1 MTRSLYASLLFAVVV
16 SVWPANAA
24 DSGWA
29 PASGP
34 LKTRWTD
41 EVTAANPLPEYPRP
55 TMVREEW
62 RNLNGLWN
70 YAITP
75 RDGEKPERFDGEIL
89 VPYPVESS
97 LSGVMKR
104 VGEDQRLWYQRQFR
118 IPRAWRDQRVLLH
131 FGAVDYQAEVWVNG
145 QSVGQ
150 HEGGYDSFSFD
161 ITEALRRGAN
171 ELVVAVWDPTD
182 AGSQPRGKQVRRP
195 QGIWYTPTTGI
206 WQTVWLEPVPAA
218 HFREIRITPDFD
230 ASAVTVQANAVVP
243 GASPTVRV
251 QVLEAG
257 QVVAEGEVTTMITT
271 RSIPPQAAPR
281 ITLKVPDAK
290 PWSPDSPHLYDLRV
304 VLEQQGRAVDTVQS
318 YCGLRKVSLGKDDN
332 GFLRILL
339 NNEPL
344 FQYGPLDQGFWPDG
358 LYTAPVDAALR
369 YDIEMTKRLGMNMA
383 RKHVKVEPERWYYWC
398 DKLGLLVWQDMPSG
412 NFGGRD
418 DARRSDEASA
428 QYQREL
434 RRLVE
439 GRYNHPSII
448 MWVPFNEGWGQH
460 ETPRYADLVKE
471 WDPSRLVNEASG
483 WTDRGSGDVKDIH
496 AYPGPSAP
504 QPEEERA
511 SVLGEF
517 GGLGLPVRGHTWQD
531 ESNWGYRSFTDSA
544 ALTTAYLTLLKKLH
558 PLVGSHGLSAA
569 VYTQTSDVEI
579 EVNGLMTYDRALVKM
594 DLEAVAAAARK
605 LYGPPP
611 PPPVIKTV
619 LPTSQKDGAVWS
631 YTTRQPGEDWFA
643 PGFDASAW
651 PTGEGGFGT
660 RATPGAVVRTE
671 WNMADI
677 WLRREFTLPEGF
689 PREGLQLIIHHDED
703 ATVYVNG
710 EEVAAY
716 PGYTTSYEP
725 LPAARLAEVLRV
737 GRNVVAVHCHQTGG
751 GQYIDL
757 GIASVIEP

>member
-1 MTRSLYASLLFAVVV
+1 MRRFLQAALLLAFA
-16 SVWPANAA
+16 ANAGRTMA
-24 DSGWA
+24 ANSAWA
-29 PASGP
+29 PVPGP
-34 LKTRWTD
+34 LTTRWTGL
-41 EVTAANPLPEYPRP
+41 VTPENPLPEYPRP
-55 TMVREEW
+55 TMVREQW
-62 RNLNGLWN
+62 RNLNGLWS

-75 RDGEKPERFDGEIL
+75 REAPRPSRFDGEIL

-145 QSVGQ
+145 EAMGQ
-150 HEGGYDSFSFD
+150 HEGGYDGFSFD
-161 ITEALRRGAN
+161 ITGALRRGAN

-182 AGSQPRGKQVRRP
+182 AGFQARGKQVRNPR
-195 QGIWYTPTTGI
+195 GIWYTPTTGI
-206 WQTVWLEPVPAA
+206 WQTVWLEPVNAT
-218 HFREIRITPDFD
+218 HLDSIRITPDFD
-230 ASAVTVQANAVVP
+230 NSAVIVQGNIQAVDSSV
-243 GASPTVRV
+243 AMQVTVRADGKEV
-251 QVLEAG
+251 YTATITSSVSPGNGGRIMPRLAMPVADARPWTPDDPFLYELEIRLRQG
-257 QVVAEGEVTTMITT
+257 
-271 RSIPPQAAPR
+271 
-281 ITLKVPDAK
+281 
-290 PWSPDSPHLYDLRV
+290 RV
-304 VLEQQGRAVDTVQS
+304 VDRVTS
-318 YCGLRKVSLGKDDN
+318 YFGMRKVSLGKDDN

-358 LYTAPVDAALR
+358 LYTAPVDEALR
-369 YDIEMTKRLGMNMA
+369 YDVEMTKRLGMNMA

-412 NFGGRD
+412 NFGGND
-418 DARRSDEASA
+418 DTRRSDEASA
-428 QYQREL
+428 QYEREL

-460 ETPRYADLVKE
+460 ETPRHAELVKQ
-471 WDPSRLVNEASG
+471 WDPTRLVNEASG

-504 QPEEERA
+504 QPEDHRA
-511 SVLGEF
+511 TVLGEF

-531 ESNWGYRSFTDSA
+531 ESNWGYRSFPDA
-544 ALTTAYLTLLKKLH
+544 ASLTGAYVTLLKKLH

-579 EVNGLMTYDRALVKM
+579 EVNGLMTYDREQVKM
-594 DLEAVAAAARK
+594 DLDTIAAAARK

-611 PPPVIKTV
+611 PPPVIKTQV
-619 LPTSQKDGAVWS
+619 PTSEQQGATWRH
-631 YTTRQPGEDWFA
+631 TTDQPADDWFA
-643 PGFDASAW
+643 TGFDDRDWKQGAA
-651 PTGEGGFGT
+651 GFGT
-660 RATPGAVVRTE
+660 RSTPGAVVRTV
-671 WNMADI
+671 WNTPDI
-677 WLRREFTLPEGF
+677 WLRREFTLPDGF
-689 PREGLQLIIHHDED
+689 SREGLQLLIHHDED

-710 EEVAAY
+710 EQVAAFQ
-716 PGYTTSYEP
+716 GYTTSYEP
-725 LPAARLAEVLRV
+725 LPANRLAEVLHA
-737 GRNVVAVHCHQTGG
+737 GRNVLAVHCHQTGG

-757 GIASVIEP
+757 GIVSVIEP